1 MHTCYTLTCQL
12 YTYRPMHLIDS
23 HVHAYL
29 VEFETSLQ
37 FLYLHR
43 RGKFQNCTW
52 QGCVRTRIHGYDI
65 FQNIFTGHCKT
76 SNIYPS
82 KILIEL
88 ELFESDWQFK
98 VDAY

>member
-1 MHTCYTLTCQL
+1 MITYAHTEE
-12 YTYRPMHLIDS
+12 HFAK
-23 HVHAYL
+23 H
-29 VEFETSLQ
+29 
-37 FLYLHR
+37 
-43 RGKFQNCTW
+43 
-52 QGCVRTRIHGYDI
+52 VRTRIHGYDI

-88 ELFESDWQFK
+88 ELFESDCQ